1 MRAVDIIAKKR
12 DGLELSGQEI
22 SFVVRGY
29 TSGQIP
35 DYQMAALLMAIYL
48 RGMSPDETLALTRE
62 MIHSGAVIDFSAL
75 GRPCVDKH
83 STGGVG
89 DKTSLILAPT
99 VAAAGVPVPM
109 ISGRALGHTGGTLD
123 KLEAIPGFRTDLRLA
138 EFKAQVASVGAAL
151 IGQTE
156 EIAPADRKLY
166 ALRDVTATVASMP
179 LMAASIMS
187 KKMAEGIAGL
197 VLDIKVGSGA
207 FLKTEAEAIALAEL
221 MLSIAREMKRECAAL
236 ITDMDQPIGRAVGN
250 ALEVIEAFQALSGRG
265 PDDLN
270 KLCRE
275 LAANMLVLGRASETV
290 EDGRQLY
297 EELIR
302 SGAALEKMRQIIRA
316 QGGDPRAVDDHQLLP
331 QASGRLEVKSPQTGY
346 VRSIDAEALGRAS
359 MILGAGRARLG
370 DEIDPSVGLIVEAKL
385 GDWIESG
392 STLVALHFNDPARA
406 RAAAQIIEQAY
417 QIGPE
422 PAPHREL
429 IKATLRSH

>member
-1 MRAVDIIAKKR
+1 MTR
-12 DGLELSGQEI
+12 QEI
-22 SFVVRGY
+22 GFIVRGY
-29 TSGQIP
+29 ASGEIP

-48 RGMSPDETLALTRE
+48 RGMSATEALALTQE
-62 MIHSGAVIDFSAL
+62 MMHSGAVVDFSEL

-89 DKTSLILAPT
+89 DKTSLILAPA

-123 KLEAIPGFRTDLRLA
+123 KLESIPGFRTDLKLS
-138 EFKAQVASVGAAL
+138 EFKALVASVGAAL

-156 EIAPADRKLY
+156 EIAPADKKLY

-187 KKMAEGIAGL
+187 KKMAEGIDGL

-207 FLKTEAEAIALAEL
+207 FLKTQAEAIALAEL
-221 MLSIAREMKRECAAL
+221 MLSIAREMKKECVAF
-236 ITDMDQPIGRAVGN
+236 ITDMNQPLGRAVGN
-250 ALEVIEAFQALSGRG
+250 SLEVIEAFETLGGRG

-270 KLCRE
+270 RLCRE
-275 LAANMLVLGRASETV
+275 LAANMLALGRASEGP
-290 EDGRQLY
+290 EEGRRLY
-297 EELIR
+297 DELIR

-316 QGGDPRAVDDHQLLP
+316 QGGDPRAVDDHSMLP
-331 QASGRLEVKSPQTGY
+331 QASGRLEVRSPQTGY
-346 VRSIDAEALGRAS
+346 VQSIDAEALGRAS
-359 MILGAGRARLG
+359 MVLGAGRARLG

-385 GDWIESG
+385 GDWVESG
-392 STLVALHFNDPARA
+392 STLAVLHFNDRA
-406 RAAAQIIEQAY
+406 KAGAAAQMIERAY

-422 PAPHREL
+422 PAPRGEL
-429 IKATLRSH
+429 IKAILRNR